1 MKEVENDYMA
11 PLPAD
16 SQPDTSIPSAQKKV
30 YLYTSTQE
38 LTVKD
43 GHPRRSLPHG
53 QIGQGQ
59 LQ

>member
-16 SQPDTSIPSAQKKV
+16 SQLDTSIPSAQKKV
-30 YLYTSTQE
+30 CLSTSTRE
-38 LTVKD
+38 LTLKD

-53 QIGQGQ
+53 QIGQRQ